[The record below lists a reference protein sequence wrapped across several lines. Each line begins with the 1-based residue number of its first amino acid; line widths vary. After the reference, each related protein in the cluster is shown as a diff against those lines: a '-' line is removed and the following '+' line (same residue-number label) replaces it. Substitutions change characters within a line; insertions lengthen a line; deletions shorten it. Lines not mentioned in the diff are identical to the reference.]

1 MKIRFATAAA
11 LPLAAVLAL
20 AGCAGTSR
28 SGSMPGMDH
37 GSAPMTT
44 ATTTATEASET
55 DILFLTM
62 MIPHHEQAIEMSDTL
77 LAKTGVDDEVT
88 ALAEQ
93 IKTAQGPEIETM
105 KGWLSDW
112 GVSMSEGMSGMD
124 HGGMMSESDMQ
135 ALADADGGDAAR
147 LYLEQMIEH
156 HEGAVDMAQD
166 EIDDGD
172 DSQVVD
178 LAVSIVDGQTAEI
191 STMKDLL
198 AAL

>member
-11 LPLAAVLAL
+11 LPLAAVIAL
-20 AGCAGTSR
+20 AGCAGTGG

-37 GSAPMTT
+37 GSGPMTT
-44 ATTTATEASET
+44 ATTAAEASET

-135 ALADADGGDAAR
+135 ALEDAEGGDAAR
-147 LYLEQMIEH
+147 LYLEQMIGH

-166 EIDDGD
+166 EIDDGEN
-172 DSQVVD
+172 SEVVD
-178 LAVSIVDGQTAEI
+178 LARSIVDGQTAEI
-191 STMKDLL
+191 STMKELL

>member
-1 MKIRFATAAA
+1 MKTRFAAAAA

-20 AGCAGTSR
+20 AGCSGTSG

-37 GSAPMTT
+37 GSDNMAT
-44 ATTTATEASET
+44 ATTAAEASES

-62 MIPHHEQAIEMSDTL
+62 MIPHHEQAIEMSDAL
-77 LAKTGVDDEVT
+77 LAKTGVDDRVA

-135 ALADADGGDAAR
+135 QLADAEGGDAAR
-147 LYLEQMIEH
+147 LYLAQMIEH

-166 EIDDGD
+166 EIDDGQN
-172 DSQVVD
+172 SEVVD
-178 LAVSIVDGQTAEI
+178 LARSIVEAQTTEI
-191 STMKDLL
+191 GTMKDLL
-198 AAL
+198 ASL

>member
-1 MKIRFATAAA
+1 MKTRFAAAAA

-20 AGCAGTSR
+20 AGCSGTSG

-37 GSAPMTT
+37 GSDSSAT
-44 ATTTATEASET
+44 ATTAAEASET
-55 DILFLTM
+55 DIMFVTM

-77 LAKTGVDDEVT
+77 LAKTGVDDRVT

-135 ALADADGGDAAR
+135 ELADAEGADAAR

-166 EIDDGD
+166 EIDDGQ
-172 DSQVVD
+172 DSEVVD
-178 LAVSIVDGQTAEI
+178 LARSIVESQTAEI
-191 STMKDLL
+191 RTMKDLL
-198 AAL
+198 ASL

>member
-1 MKIRFATAAA
+1 MKTRFAAAAA

-20 AGCAGTSR
+20 AGCSGTSG

-37 GSAPMTT
+37 GSDSSAT
-44 ATTTATEASET
+44 ATTAAEAPET
-55 DILFLTM
+55 DIMFVTM

-77 LAKTGVDDEVT
+77 LAKTGVDDRVT

-135 ALADADGGDAAR
+135 ELADAEGADAAR

-166 EIDDGD
+166 EIDDGQ
-172 DSQVVD
+172 DSEVVD
-178 LAVSIVDGQTAEI
+178 LARAIVESQTAEI
-191 STMKDLL
+191 RTMKDLL
-198 AAL
+198 ASL